1 LSEACPPDGRDGK
14 TRTYAT
20 IKAIAVWLPLVVPYK
35 TMHNLEV
42 QIVRFVGSDFPGWV
56 ECEVVDA
63 EGRRHILKDKVPI
76 FAVEVLD
83 ADSKYPMPGT
93 VLCEV
98 LERYQDEQGQ
108 ELARVST
115 EKPFYIEST
124 EGLSEFT
131 VPTSLIT
138 SMNE

>member
-1 LSEACPPDGRDGK
+1 
-14 TRTYAT
+14 
-20 IKAIAVWLPLVVPYK
+20 
-35 TMHNLEV
+35 MHNLKV
-42 QIVRFVGSDFPGWV
+42 QIVRFVDSDFPGWV
-56 ECEVVDA
+56 ECELVDA

-76 FAVEVLD
+76 FTVEVLD
-83 ADSKYPMPGT
+83 ADRKYPTPGT
-93 VLCEV
+93 VVCEV

-138 SMNE
+138 SMDE